1 MDFVTSNTH
10 LTAISNRHS
19 LAFSV
24 FCVIVRVVNAPLNM
38 AMLIAHTFIVNTS
51 SK

>member
-1 MDFVTSNTH
+1 MNFAISNTH

-24 FCVIVRVVNAPLNM
+24 FTGSVIALHPS
-38 AMLIAHTFIVNTS
+38 IVLS
-51 SK
+51 FEL